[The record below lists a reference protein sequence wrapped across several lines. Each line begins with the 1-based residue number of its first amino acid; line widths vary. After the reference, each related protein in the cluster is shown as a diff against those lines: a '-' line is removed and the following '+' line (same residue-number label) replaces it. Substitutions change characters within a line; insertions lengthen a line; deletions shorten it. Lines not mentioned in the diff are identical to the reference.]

1 MAHEKDSVSSTRELQ
16 KARTGI
22 AGLDEITHGG
32 LPAGHPTLVYGGP
45 GCGKTILAMEFIVR
59 GARDFNE
66 PGLFISFEE
75 SAAQLQENFSSLGF
89 ELDALIE
96 QKQLKIGH
104 VDLSRGEIIEAGSFT
119 LDGLIIRL
127 MHGIAEIGAKRLVLD
142 SMEAVFAALSVNAK
156 LRSEVARLFDWVR
169 DAGVTTIVTGE
180 RGKGDST
187 RYGFEDYISDC
198 VLLLDHRIT
207 DQISK
212 RRLRIVKYRG
222 SSHATNEFPFLIGDT
237 GLSVIPITSIDL
249 NHEAYPERVS
259 TGVSDM
265 DEMLG
270 GQGYFKAKTALIT
283 GIAGAGKSSVAAA
296 FALATCKRGERCLY
310 FSFEESAAHVT
321 RNMKSLGIDLVPWID
336 TGLLRMRSFRPT
348 FRGLEEHLV
357 SVAQQTDAHNPTCV
371 VMDPITNFVTVGD
384 EEEVKSMLT
393 RILDLLKRRGVT
405 LLMTA
410 LTTGAQKS
418 EETEMRLSSM
428 VDTWV
433 VLDSEPASR
442 TYRRTIRV
450 VKARGM
456 AHSHATRELVMSS
469 AGLSVKDLPVEEM
482 HV

>member
-1 MAHEKDSVSSTRELQ
+1 
-16 KARTGI
+16 
-22 AGLDEITHGG
+22 
-32 LPAGHPTLVYGGP
+32 
-45 GCGKTILAMEFIVR
+45 
-59 GARDFNE
+59 
-66 PGLFISFEE
+66 
-75 SAAQLQENFSSLGF
+75 
-89 ELDALIE
+89 
-96 QKQLKIGH
+96 
-104 VDLSRGEIIEAGSFT
+104 
-119 LDGLIIRL
+119 
-127 MHGIAEIGAKRLVLD
+127 
-142 SMEAVFAALSVNAK
+142 
-156 LRSEVARLFDWVR
+156 
-169 DAGVTTIVTGE
+169 
-180 RGKGDST
+180 
-187 RYGFEDYISDC
+187 
-198 VLLLDHRIT
+198 LLDHRIT

-270 GQGYFKAKTALIT
+270 GQGYFKATTALIT

>member
-1 MAHEKDSVSSTRELQ
+1 
-16 KARTGI
+16 
-22 AGLDEITHGG
+22 
-32 LPAGHPTLVYGGP
+32 
-45 GCGKTILAMEFIVR
+45 
-59 GARDFNE
+59 
-66 PGLFISFEE
+66 
-75 SAAQLQENFSSLGF
+75 
-89 ELDALIE
+89 
-96 QKQLKIGH
+96 
-104 VDLSRGEIIEAGSFT
+104 
-119 LDGLIIRL
+119 
-127 MHGIAEIGAKRLVLD
+127 
-142 SMEAVFAALSVNAK
+142 
-156 LRSEVARLFDWVR
+156 
-169 DAGVTTIVTGE
+169 
-180 RGKGDST
+180 
-187 RYGFEDYISDC
+187 
-198 VLLLDHRIT
+198 
-207 DQISK
+207 
-212 RRLRIVKYRG
+212 
-222 SSHATNEFPFLIGDT
+222 
-237 GLSVIPITSIDL
+237 
-249 NHEAYPERVS
+249 
-259 TGVSDM
+259 
-265 DEMLG
+265 
-270 GQGYFKAKTALIT
+270 
-283 GIAGAGKSSVAAA
+283 
-296 FALATCKRGERCLY
+296 
-310 FSFEESAAHVT
+310 
-321 RNMKSLGIDLVPWID
+321 MKSLGIDLVPWID